1 MKFNTRYL
9 IASISLLIVGAVL
22 YYFSEIVTYILIAW
36 IISMIGAPIVVFLR
50 KYLGKNIAALIT
62 LGLFLI
68 GCMALI
74 WTFIPPL
81 VNQVENLSKVDYNRV
96 VTALEEPIRDWEK
109 WLIKK
114 KLMIESDTTLTTQK

>member
-68 GCMALI
+68 GCMVLI

-81 VNQVENLSKVDYNRV
+81 VNQVENL
-96 VTALEEPIRDWEK
+96 
-109 WLIKK
+109 
-114 KLMIESDTTLTTQK
+114 

>member
-1 MKFNTRYL
+1 
-9 IASISLLIVGAVL
+9 
-22 YYFSEIVTYILIAW
+22 
-36 IISMIGAPIVVFLR
+36 MIGAPIVVFLR

-68 GCMALI
+68 GCMVLI

-96 VTALEEPIRDWEK
+96 VTALEEPIKDWEK

-114 KLMIESDTTLTTQK
+114 KLMIESDTTLSTQK